1 MDGQRKED
9 QLSIQRTLIKDA
21 IHSVIQERLVYDQQL
36 NIEAIDRITK
46 TMTNNGNTLSSTAT
60 DIERRN
66 LEYALHT
73 YMFDLVQQL
82 PTDPIQPIQANPTD
96 TADRN
101 TSDSDSTG
109 EGVFWQVLALIDI
122 ASVLSDVGSMVDPSL
137 AFTLVEEAMDMVS
150 IVVAQEVF
158 KHLERRA
165 QLLRRNI
172 SATGGKGIVMLKMCN
187 NLLRRI
193 PHSTMSQF
201 AGRVQTFVAN
211 SFPLS
216 ERSGVNLRGDFDQT
230 NLPILPALED
240 EDENDD
246 NDNNGNND
254 IMVAE
259 GGGNDG
265 RSQVKADRD
274 LYQAFWS
281 LQEYFANPQKLT
293 DTQPPDN
300 NSNSNNEYSVEK
312 FVKAATVTIDEF
324 RKTITSKTQSLALLE
339 PTGTETLK
347 YLTAPT
353 LLRMQFADSLFKCQV
368 LLQLLIFI
376 KYVLSMSGD
385 RLETLK
391 KTATNKF
398 VLGGVAISSADEKAL
413 RDLRKRASGQLVGAA
428 NDRGVFSRTS
438 QFVLF
443 HENSWSR
450 WKAESC
456 KPFEKQLDGP
466 QETELLEELRV
477 SAQLF
482 LDAPRNQFMG
492 FAKESELQS
501 GAPMMGSK
509 RLADLWT
516 VKIDSAD
523 LEGLGREVR
532 AMDLLAAMGRLDLYC
547 RDDADYDMLTA
558 SEQERADVLQWRALR
573 SSVFD
578 NMFRNVNPSSKSLSV
593 LRDEVFPKDEMEEEE
608 DEEEQDN
615 SAPTNGNRAQSPMEV
630 ES

>member
-1 MDGQRKED
+1 MDGQQKED
-9 QLSIQRTLIKDA
+9 RLSIQRALIKDA
-21 IHSVIQERLVYDQQL
+21 IHSVIQERLVYDQEL

-46 TMTNNGNTLSSTAT
+46 TMTNNGNTLSSDAT
-60 DIERRN
+60 DVERRN

-82 PTDPIQPIQANPTD
+82 PADPVQPIQAHPED
-96 TADRN
+96 TADKN
-101 TSDSDSTG
+101 TSGSDVAG

-122 ASVLSDVGSMVDPSL
+122 ASVLSDVGSLVDPPL
-137 AFTLVEEAMDMVS
+137 AFTLVEETMDMVS

-211 SFPLS
+211 SFSLS

-240 EDENDD
+240 EDGNDG
-246 NDNNGNND
+246 NDGND

-281 LQEYFANPQKLT
+281 LQEYFANPQKLS
-293 DTQPPDN
+293 DTQSPDN
-300 NSNSNNEYSVEK
+300 NSKSSNEYSVEK
-312 FVKAATVTIDEF
+312 FVKAATMTIDEF

-353 LLRMQFADSLFKCQV
+353 LLRMQFSDSLFKCQV
-368 LLQLLIFI
+368 LLQFLIFI

-466 QETELLEELRV
+466 QETKLLEELRV

-482 LDAPRNQFMG
+482 LDAPRNQYMES
-492 FAKESELQS
+492 AKRSELQS
-501 GAPMMGSK
+501 SVPMMGSK
-509 RLADLWT
+509 HLADLWT
-516 VKIDSAD
+516 AKTDSAD
-523 LEGLGREVR
+523 LEGLGREVC
-532 AMDLLAAMGRLDLYC
+532 AMDLLAAMSRLDLYC
-547 RDDADYDMLTA
+547 RDDSDYDMLTA

-608 DEEEQDN
+608 GEEEQGN
-615 SAPTNGNRAQSPMEV
+615 SAPTNGNREQSPMEV
-630 ES
+630 EG